1 MADNFVN
8 FIDMSYQNGQP
19 WVILGAIGEGSD
31 ALDECDAGGEIVAL
45 SDDGRG
51 WYSTDGGH
59 LFSEVNAQTR
69 QYRIP
74 DRETKG
80 ALPDWAIA
88 ELVRMIEA
96 NKGRPPAMTG

>member
-8 FIDMSYQNGQP
+8 FIDTSYQNGQT
-19 WVILGAIGEGSD
+19 WVILGAIGEGS
-31 ALDECDAGGEIVAL
+31 AAPAACAAGGEIVAL

-80 ALPDWAIA
+80 DLPDWAIA
-88 ELVRMIEA
+88 ELGCMIEA
-96 NKGRPPAMTG
+96 NKDHPG